1 MATTTTS
8 ILNTPQAGDDSYSYM
23 ESEILASNSILVLD
37 VMSNDSGGKSKTLY
51 AIEASEEVIAALA
64 TQDATGEAN
73 AQYFNG
79 VKVWIDGGKIMVD
92 VSGSEALAA
101 LGAQSIED
109 LDAGQQLDL
118 SFAYT
123 IRLGNGTLSVAT
135 VQLTIMGEG
144 STDQEATAT
153 VAIEGS
159 MRIGETLFAVVSNL
173 DDPDGLVTAFGSWEV
188 LKNGSW
194 TVLPGSQD
202 RTLFLDPLLTDLTEG
217 AVIRFHFE
225 TLDQNGGTSTFDSSP
240 VTLLA
245 YPGDTEAEATG
256 GVTLT
261 PYPDDPSLLFADPG
275 VISDVN
281 GGVQGITFQWQKS
294 ATPDDPNSW
303 QSVDGVSPQL
313 MDIDD
318 PTIGGFFV
326 RMSIQTVDLLGETT
340 DFVSAAQFIQRII
353 QGSGLINGTDNSDQ
367 IIGSATDDVIVG
379 LGGNDTIDGGAG
391 IDEIRGGDGDD
402 VIYPGSGDFNAS
414 FGGSGNDT
422 LHATEGLGHSYLF
435 GDDGNDILFGGADY
449 NYLNG
454 GAGDDVL
461 YGGTG
466 NNQKDGG
473 AGNDSLFGGTGGG
486 TMFGSEGNDQ
496 LTAANVGTAMHG
508 GAGSDTLQGGDG
520 NDTLY
525 ADGNAISNGDV
536 EWLHGGAGD
545 DMLTQSNG
553 TGTLNGGAGSDFIQ
567 TIFGNMTF
575 VFNTPLEEEGEDG
588 DILSIIFPETWTIQL
603 DASIYHLPV
612 GQLTELA
619 SMDSTGEE
627 GVARLLLAGNTI
639 YYDDNGG
646 STEGAQ
652 KIAVIYDAPW
662 IDASHFVV
670 TGGWL

>member
-1 MATTTTS
+1 
-8 ILNTPQAGDDSYSYM
+8 M

-261 PYPDDPSLLFADPG
+261 STAESRALPS
-275 VISDVN
+275 N
-281 GGVQGITFQWQKS
+281 GRRAPLPT
-294 ATPDDPNSW
+294 TPTAGRASMASHPNSW
-303 QSVDGVSPQL
+303 TSMTLRLAASSSGCRYRPWTCSGRPPTSCPRPNSSKASSR
-313 MDIDD
+313 D
-318 PTIGGFFV
+318 PV
-326 RMSIQTVDLLGETT
+326 
-340 DFVSAAQFIQRII
+340 
-353 QGSGLINGTDNSDQ
+353 
-367 IIGSATDDVIVG
+367 
-379 LGGNDTIDGGAG
+379 
-391 IDEIRGGDGDD
+391 
-402 VIYPGSGDFNAS
+402 
-414 FGGSGNDT
+414 
-422 LHATEGLGHSYLF
+422 
-435 GDDGNDILFGGADY
+435 
-449 NYLNG
+449 
-454 GAGDDVL
+454 
-461 YGGTG
+461 
-466 NNQKDGG
+466 
-473 AGNDSLFGGTGGG
+473 
-486 TMFGSEGNDQ
+486 
-496 LTAANVGTAMHG
+496 
-508 GAGSDTLQGGDG
+508 
-520 NDTLY
+520 
-525 ADGNAISNGDV
+525 
-536 EWLHGGAGD
+536 
-545 DMLTQSNG
+545 
-553 TGTLNGGAGSDFIQ
+553 
-567 TIFGNMTF
+567 
-575 VFNTPLEEEGEDG
+575 
-588 DILSIIFPETWTIQL
+588 
-603 DASIYHLPV
+603 
-612 GQLTELA
+612 
-619 SMDSTGEE
+619 
-627 GVARLLLAGNTI
+627 
-639 YYDDNGG
+639 
-646 STEGAQ
+646 
-652 KIAVIYDAPW
+652 
-662 IDASHFVV
+662 
-670 TGGWL
+670 